1 MLSQTQLWY
10 SWNQWL
16 LCSTIRSTGMHISP
30 LSCGRKFKWTS
41 PCSIFEGAP
50 FLQIFAVSSH
60 LQKIWCPKKKILLF
74 FLYSNK
80 LKKLNMYKKFPWK
93 TRVYLHVFWI
103 QNVRICT
110 HKVQYFTKMK
120 LYFMDVLVDHTC
132 PYHAWWKFHHRCTFR
147 WPLRT
152 GCLHNANQPP
162 DNHRPSIPWTGIP
175 HLSEPDHHGQRYV
188 QKIVSSWGPFA
199 CWWNVSFLW

>member
-1 MLSQTQLWY
+1 MLYFWRCPFSA
-10 SWNQWL
+10 NI
-16 LCSTIRSTGMHISP
+16 CSFISSAKNLVP
-30 LSCGRKFKWTS
+30 
-41 PCSIFEGAP
+41 
-50 FLQIFAVSSH
+50 Q
-60 LQKIWCPKKKILLF
+60 KKILLF

-199 CWWNVSFLW
+199 CWWIVSFLW